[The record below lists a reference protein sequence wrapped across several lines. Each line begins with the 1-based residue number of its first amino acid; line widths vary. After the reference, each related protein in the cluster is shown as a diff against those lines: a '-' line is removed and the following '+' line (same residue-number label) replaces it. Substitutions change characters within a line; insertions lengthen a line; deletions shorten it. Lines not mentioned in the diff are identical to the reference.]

1 MVHKFLEHGAVKI
14 ESGEGEKVYKRTT
27 ISITKA
33 KKVEDEKTWVQ
44 RVKIL
49 RDNITET
56 GKEWVTDKIYKTLK
70 KVVLEGQVAHASRDT
85 GEAAMLQ
92 EFNDNTKIMIQGNVV
107 AERRK
112 TICNSKGQ
120 AITGAVEGAV
130 LIIRLSTLNKCPH
143 MLRSIH
149 GFKD

>member
-1 MVHKFLEHGAVKI
+1 MG
-14 ESGEGEKVYKRTT
+14 
-27 ISITKA
+27 
-33 KKVEDEKTWVQ
+33 
-44 RVKIL
+44 
-49 RDNITET
+49 N
-56 GKEWVTDKIYKTLK
+56 
-70 KVVLEGQVAHASRDT
+70 ASRDT

-92 EFNDNTKIMIQGNVV
+92 EFNTKIMIQGNVV

>member
-1 MVHKFLEHGAVKI
+1 
-14 ESGEGEKVYKRTT
+14 
-27 ISITKA
+27 
-33 KKVEDEKTWVQ
+33 
-44 RVKIL
+44 
-49 RDNITET
+49 
-56 GKEWVTDKIYKTLK
+56 
-70 KVVLEGQVAHASRDT
+70 
-85 GEAAMLQ
+85 MLQ
-92 EFNDNTKIMIQGNVV
+92 EFNTKIMIQGNVV

-120 AITGAVEGAV
+120 AITGAVEGPV

>member
-44 RVKIL
+44 RVKRQHY
-49 RDNITET
+49 RDWKGVGN
-56 GKEWVTDKIYKTLK
+56 
-70 KVVLEGQVAHASRDT
+70 ASRDT

-92 EFNDNTKIMIQGNVV
+92 EFNTKIMIQGNVV